1 MAISTTSAGS
11 LEVDTPKAEAIR
23 GIDDPSKVGPAGS
36 RDEEERTTSQPLKD
50 KYAPDGF
57 ATDALEETHMLL
69 AYAASSGTNIDPEV
83 SEAIARARAANERQN
98 WNADIEAKFWPAKSK
113 LSLSVKPVTVD
124 TLAAGKFGAAAIAT
138 RRYFLSTVI
147 LAAIIVPISIVMFIN
162 TAVSNDVGNL
172 LKENDA
178 AAIAV
183 HEQLVNYQSALK
195 QATRTTDDRANQ
207 NGTAA
212 NLPDVSQALLSPNL
226 VEKLAQFA
234 RVSRQLFAE
243 SRVLNFFIVDT
254 GDLPPWATTEKTEKE
269 DKKTEK
275 EDKRRANLELDVR
288 RRANLELDVRAGDP
302 TPTLNPEHPNYP
314 SITDQGFEKLA
325 AYQDIREF
333 ARQTQQMNLVIYGA
347 VTAYI
352 LPVAY
357 ALLGACAFALRNMAA
372 QTGTKTYQPSYSNR
386 ARLIIALIAG
396 TVVGL
401 FNNFTQGVS
410 VSPLAVAFLVGYAVE
425 VFFSFL
431 DAFVHTFES
440 VRNPRALAAGASA

>member
-1 MAISTTSAGS
+1 MIHADAKF
-11 LEVDTPKAEAIR
+11 DDRNRRDPAE
-23 GIDDPSKVGPAGS
+23 SS
-36 RDEEERTTSQPLKD
+36 DEEETISQPLED

-57 ATDALEETHMLL
+57 ATDALDETHMLL
-69 AYAASSGTNIDPEV
+69 AYAASAGINIESDV
-83 SEAIARARAANERQN
+83 SEAIARARAANERHN

-124 TLAAGKFGAAAIAT
+124 TLAAGRFGAAAIAT
-138 RRYFLSTVI
+138 RRYFISTVI

-162 TAVSNDVGNL
+162 TAVSNDVRDL
-172 LKENDA
+172 LTENDT

-183 HEQLVNYQSALK
+183 HEQLVNYQSALE
-195 QATRTTDDRANQ
+195 QATRTTGDRADQ
-207 NGTAA
+207 KGSTG
-212 NLPDVSQALLSPNL
+212 NLPGMSDALLAPNL

-243 SRVLNFFIVDT
+243 SRVLNFFI
-254 GDLPPWATTEKTEKE
+254 LNAAPEPWWAEPCPPAKAKDPKE
-269 DKKTEK
+269 DCW
-275 EDKRRANLELDVR
+275 AL
-288 RRANLELDVRAGDP
+288 RRANLELDVRAGDRGG
-302 TPTLNPEHPNYP
+302 NGKYP
-314 SITDQGFEKLA
+314 SITDEGFVKLA
-325 AYQDIREF
+325 AYQDIRSF

-347 VTAYI
+347 ITAYV

-357 ALLGACAFALRNMAA
+357 SLLGACAFALRNMAA
-372 QTGTKTYQPSYSNR
+372 QTGNKTYQPSYSNR

-410 VSPLAVAFLVGYAVE
+410 VSPLAIAFLVGYAVE

-431 DAFVHTFES
+431 DAFVHTFER
-440 VRNPRALAAGASA
+440 VRNPRVLGAGA

>member
-1 MAISTTSAGS
+1 MNDAGA
-11 LEVDTPKAEAIR
+11 KF
-23 GIDDPSKVGPAGS
+23 DDRNGAGPAGS
-36 RDEEERTTSQPLKD
+36 HDEEERTSAQPPKD
-50 KYAPDGF
+50 NYAPDSF
-57 ATDALEETHMLL
+57 ATDALDETHMLL
-69 AYAASSGTNIDPEV
+69 AYAASSGINIDPEV
-83 SEAIARARAANERQN
+83 SEAIARARAANERRN

-162 TAVSNDVGNL
+162 TAVSNDVRDL

-183 HEQLVNYQSALK
+183 HEQLVNYQSALE
-195 QATRTTDDRANQ
+195 QGTRTTRNPADQKGNPVDSP
-207 NGTAA
+207 GM
-212 NLPDVSQALLSPNL
+212 SEALLSPNL

-243 SRVLNFFIVDT
+243 SRVLNFFVLDSA
-254 GDLPPWATTEKTEKE
+254 PEPWWASAGKDDSGKDIT
-269 DKKTEK
+269 
-275 EDKRRANLELDVR
+275 
-288 RRANLELDVRAGDP
+288 RANLELDVRAGDRASDGF
-302 TPTLNPEHPNYP
+302 P
-314 SITDQGFEKLA
+314 SIITQGFEKLA
-325 AYQDIREF
+325 TYQDLRAF

-347 VTAYI
+347 VTAYV

-386 ARLIIALIAG
+386 ARLI
-396 TVVGL
+396 VGSSL
-401 FNNFTQGVS
+401 GPWS
-410 VSPLAVAFLVGYAVE
+410 VCSITSPRGFRCRRSRSHFL
-425 VFFSFL
+425 L
-431 DAFVHTFES
+431 DM
-440 VRNPRALAAGASA
+440 R

>member
-1 MAISTTSAGS
+1 MNDADA
-11 LEVDTPKAEAIR
+11 KF
-23 GIDDPSKVGPAGS
+23 DDRNGGRPAGS
-36 RDEEERTTSQPLKD
+36 HDEEERTTSQPLKD
-50 KYAPDGF
+50 NYAADSF
-57 ATDALEETHMLL
+57 ATDALDETHMLL
-69 AYAASSGTNIDPEV
+69 AYAASSGINIDPEV
-83 SEAIARARAANERQN
+83 SEAIARARAANERHS
-98 WNADIEAKFWPAKSK
+98 WNADIESKFWPAKSK

-138 RRYFLSTVI
+138 RRYFHSTVI
-147 LAAIIVPISIVMFIN
+147 LAAIILPISIVMFIN
-162 TAVSNDVGNL
+162 TAISNDVGNL

-178 AAIAV
+178 AAIAL

-195 QATRTTDDRANQ
+195 QAARTTDDRANQ

-243 SRVLNFFIVDT
+243 SRVLNFFIPDT
-254 GDLPPWATTEKTEKE
+254 AELPPWATAKKGEKE
-269 DKKTEK
+269 DP
-275 EDKRRANLELDVR
+275 

-302 TPTLNPEHPNYP
+302 TKTGDPKNPNYP

-386 ARLIIALIAG
+386 ARLIVALIAG

-410 VSPLAVAFLVGYAVE
+410 VSPLAIAFLVGYAVE

-440 VRNPRALAAGASA
+440 VRNPRGLGASASA

>member
-1 MAISTTSAGS
+1 MNDANA
-11 LEVDTPKAEAIR
+11 KF
-23 GIDDPSKVGPAGS
+23 DDRNGEGPAGPHH
-36 RDEEERTTSQPLKD
+36 EEERTSSQPGEGN
-50 KYAPDGF
+50 YAPDSF
-57 ATDALEETHMLL
+57 ATDALDETHMLL
-69 AYAASSGTNIDPEV
+69 AYAASAGINIEPEV
-83 SEAIARARAANERQN
+83 SEAIARARAANEKRS

-113 LSLSVKPVTVD
+113 LSFSVKPVTVD

-162 TAVSNDVGNL
+162 TAISNDVGNL
-172 LKENDA
+172 LTENDA
-178 AAIAV
+178 AAIAL
-183 HEQLVNYQSALK
+183 HEQLVNYQSALQ
-195 QATRTTDDRANQ
+195 QATRTTGDRANQ
-207 NGTAA
+207 NGNVP
-212 NLPDVSQALLSPNL
+212 NLSGMSQALLSPNL
-226 VEKLAQFA
+226 VEKLAHFA

-243 SRVLNFFIVDT
+243 SRVLNFFILGAAT
-254 GDLPPWATTEKTEKE
+254 LPPWATIEKTEKE
-269 DKKTEK
+269 
-275 EDKRRANLELDVR
+275 NS

-302 TPTLNPEHPNYP
+302 TPTGNKEHPNYP

-372 QTGTKTYQPSYSNR
+372 QTGLKTYQPSYSNR

-410 VSPLAVAFLVGYAVE
+410 VSPLAIAFLVGYAVE

-440 VRNPRALAAGASA
+440 VRNPRALGANATA

>member
-1 MAISTTSAGS
+1 MNHADA
-11 LEVDTPKAEAIR
+11 KF
-23 GIDDPSKVGPAGS
+23 DDRNGRGPAGS
-36 RDEEERTTSQPLKD
+36 RGEEENISQPLED
-50 KYAPDGF
+50 NYAPDGF
-57 ATDALEETHMLL
+57 ATDALDETHMLL
-69 AYAASSGTNIDPEV
+69 AYAASSGINIEPEV
-83 SEAIARARAANERQN
+83 SEAISRARAANERHN

-124 TLAAGKFGAAAIAT
+124 TLAAGKFGAAASAT
-138 RRYFLSTVI
+138 RRYFRSTVI
-147 LAAIIVPISIVMFIN
+147 LAAIIVPMSIVMFIN

-172 LKENDA
+172 LKENDT

-183 HEQLVNYQSALK
+183 HEQLVNYQSALE
-195 QATRTTDDRANQ
+195 QAARTTRDRADPVNSP
-207 NGTAA
+207 GMS
-212 NLPDVSQALLSPNL
+212 DALLSPNL

-243 SRVLNFFIVDT
+243 SRVLNFFILNAAREPWWASIAKDST
-254 GDLPPWATTEKTEKE
+254 GKDFA
-269 DKKTEK
+269 
-275 EDKRRANLELDVR
+275 
-288 RRANLELDVRAGDP
+288 RANLELDVRAGDRAGDGK
-302 TPTLNPEHPNYP
+302 YP
-314 SITDQGFEKLA
+314 SITDEGFVKLA
-325 AYQDIREF
+325 AYQDIRSF

-347 VTAYI
+347 VTAYV

-357 ALLGACAFALRNMAA
+357 SLLGACAFALRNMAA

-410 VSPLAVAFLVGYAVE
+410 VSSLAIAFLVGYAVE

-440 VRNPRALAAGASA
+440 VRNPRALGASASA

>member
-1 MAISTTSAGS
+1 MNHADAKFDDRNG
-11 LEVDTPKAEAIR
+11 R
-23 GIDDPSKVGPAGS
+23 GTAGS
-36 RDEEERTTSQPLKD
+36 RGEEENISQPLED
-50 KYAPDGF
+50 NYAPDGF
-57 ATDALEETHMLL
+57 ATDALDETHMLL
-69 AYAASSGTNIDPEV
+69 AYAASSGINIEPEV
-83 SEAIARARAANERQN
+83 SEAISRARAANERHN

-124 TLAAGKFGAAAIAT
+124 TLAAGKFGAAASAT
-138 RRYFLSTVI
+138 RRYFRSTVI

-172 LKENDA
+172 LKENDT

-183 HEQLVNYQSALK
+183 HEQLVNYQSALE
-195 QATRTTDDRANQ
+195 QATRTTRDRADQKENPV
-207 NGTAA
+207 
-212 NLPDVSQALLSPNL
+212 NLPGMSDALLSPNL

-243 SRVLNFFIVDT
+243 SRVLNFFI
-254 GDLPPWATTEKTEKE
+254 LNAAPEPLWASIGIVKNSDGTYF
-269 DKKTEK
+269 D
-275 EDKRRANLELDVR
+275 AA
-288 RRANLELDVRAGDP
+288 RANLELDVRAGDRAG
-302 TPTLNPEHPNYP
+302 TYP
-314 SITDQGFEKLA
+314 SITNEGFVKLA
-325 AYQDIREF
+325 AYQDIRSF

-347 VTAYI
+347 VTAYV

-357 ALLGACAFALRNMAA
+357 SLLGACAFALRNMAA

-410 VSPLAVAFLVGYAVE
+410 VSSLAIAFLVGYAVE

-440 VRNPRALAAGASA
+440 VRNPRALGASAGA

>member
-1 MAISTTSAGS
+1 MNDAGI
-11 LEVDTPKAEAIR
+11 KF
-23 GIDDPSKVGPAGS
+23 DDRKGESPAGL
-36 RDEEERTTSQPLKD
+36 RDEEERTSAQPPKD
-50 KYAPDGF
+50 NYAPDGF
-57 ATDALEETHMLL
+57 ATDALDETHMLL
-69 AYAASSGTNIDPEV
+69 AYAASSGINIDPEV
-83 SEAIARARAANERQN
+83 SEAIARARAANERRN

-162 TAVSNDVGNL
+162 TAISNDVGNL

-178 AAIAV
+178 AAIAL
-183 HEQLVNYQSALK
+183 HEQLVNYQSALD
-195 QATRTTDDRANQ
+195 QAKGTTRDPVDPKGNP
-207 NGTAA
+207 G
-212 NLPDVSQALLSPNL
+212 NLPGVSQALLSPNL

-243 SRVLNFFIVDT
+243 SRVLNFFILHA
-254 GDLPPWATTEKTEKE
+254 GDLPPWATAEKTEKE
-269 DKKTEK
+269 DP
-275 EDKRRANLELDVR
+275 

-302 TPTLNPEHPNYP
+302 TLTGNPEHPNYP

-347 VTAYI
+347 ITAYI

-440 VRNPRALAAGASA
+440 VRNPRGLGASASA

>member
-1 MAISTTSAGS
+1 MNDAGA
-11 LEVDTPKAEAIR
+11 KF
-23 GIDDPSKVGPAGS
+23 DDRNGEGPAGS
-36 RDEEERTTSQPLKD
+36 HEKEERTTSQPPKD
-50 KYAPDGF
+50 NYAPDGF
-57 ATDALEETHMLL
+57 ATDALDETHMLL
-69 AYAASSGTNIDPEV
+69 AYAASSGINIDPEV
-83 SEAIARARAANERQN
+83 SEAIARARAANERKN
-98 WNADIEAKFWPAKSK
+98 WNADVEAKFWPAKSK

-147 LAAIIVPISIVMFIN
+147 LAAIIVPISLVMFIN
-162 TAVSNDVGNL
+162 TAVSNDVRDL
-172 LKENDA
+172 LKENDT

-183 HEQLVNYQSALK
+183 HEQLVNYQSALE
-195 QATRTTDDRANQ
+195 QGTRATRDPVDQKGNPV
-207 NGTAA
+207 
-212 NLPDVSQALLSPNL
+212 NLPGMSEALLSPNL

-243 SRVLNFFIVDT
+243 SRVLNSFVLDT
-254 GDLPPWATTEKTEKE
+254 APEPWWASATE
-269 DKKTEK
+269 DVK
-275 EDKRRANLELDVR
+275 
-288 RRANLELDVRAGDP
+288 RANLELDVRAGDRASDGF
-302 TPTLNPEHPNYP
+302 P
-314 SITDQGFEKLA
+314 SIITQGFEKLA
-325 AYQDIREF
+325 TYQDIRSF

-347 VTAYI
+347 ITAYV

-440 VRNPRALAAGASA
+440 VRNPRAIGASAGA

>member
-1 MAISTTSAGS
+1 MNDADA
-11 LEVDTPKAEAIR
+11 KF
-23 GIDDPSKVGPAGS
+23 DDRNGRPVGS
-36 RDEEERTTSQPLKD
+36 REEEERTTSQPLKGN
-50 KYAPDGF
+50 YVPDAF
-57 ATDALEETHMLL
+57 ATDALDETHLLL
-69 AYAASSGTNIDPEV
+69 AYAASSGINIDQEV
-83 SEAIARARAANERQN
+83 SDAIARARAANERHS
-98 WNADIEAKFWPAKSK
+98 WDADIESKFWPAKSK

-124 TLAAGKFGAAAIAT
+124 SLAAGAVGAAAKAT
-138 RRYFLSTVI
+138 RRYFLWTVI
-147 LAAIIVPISIVMFIN
+147 LSAIIVPISIVMFIN
-162 TAVSNDVGNL
+162 TAVSNDVGSL

-183 HEQLVNYQSALK
+183 HEQLVNYQSAVK
-195 QATRTTDDRANQ
+195 QATRTTGEPAKQ
-207 NGTAA
+207 NGNPV
-212 NLPDVSQALLSPNL
+212 NLPGMSEALLAPNL

-243 SRVLNFFIVDT
+243 AQVLNFFILNAT
-254 GDLPPWATTEKTEKE
+254 PEPWWAGPCDSGTAEIRKECEATTRT
-269 DKKTEK
+269 
-275 EDKRRANLELDVR
+275 
-288 RRANLELDVRAGDP
+288 NLELDVRAGDQAVDRDGN
-302 TPTLNPEHPNYP
+302 LLHK
-314 SITDQGFEKLA
+314 SITDEGFQKLGT
-325 AYQDIREF
+325 YQDIRSF

-347 VTAYI
+347 VTAYV

-431 DAFVHTFES
+431 DAFVHTFER
-440 VRNPRALAAGASA
+440 VRNPRALGAPATA

>member
-1 MAISTTSAGS
+1 MNDAGA
-11 LEVDTPKAEAIR
+11 KF
-23 GIDDPSKVGPAGS
+23 DDRNGAGPAGS
-36 RDEEERTTSQPLKD
+36 HDEEERTSAQPPKD
-50 KYAPDGF
+50 NYAPDSF
-57 ATDALEETHMLL
+57 ATDALDETHMLL
-69 AYAASSGTNIDPEV
+69 AYAASSGINIDPEV
-83 SEAIARARAANERQN
+83 SEAIARARAANERRN

-162 TAVSNDVGNL
+162 TAVSNDVRDL

-183 HEQLVNYQSALK
+183 HEQLVNYQSALE
-195 QATRTTDDRANQ
+195 QGTRTTRNPADQKGNPVDSP
-207 NGTAA
+207 GM
-212 NLPDVSQALLSPNL
+212 SEALLSPNL

-243 SRVLNFFIVDT
+243 SRVLNFFVLDSA
-254 GDLPPWATTEKTEKE
+254 PEPWWASAGKDDSGKDIT
-269 DKKTEK
+269 
-275 EDKRRANLELDVR
+275 
-288 RRANLELDVRAGDP
+288 RANLELDVRAGDRASDGF
-302 TPTLNPEHPNYP
+302 P
-314 SITDQGFEKLA
+314 SIITQGFEKLA
-325 AYQDIREF
+325 TYQDLRAF

-347 VTAYI
+347 VTAYV

-386 ARLIIALIAG
+386 ARLIVALIAG

-440 VRNPRALAAGASA
+440 VRNPRAIGASAST

>member
-1 MAISTTSAGS
+1 MND
-11 LEVDTPKAEAIR
+11 VDAKV
-23 GIDDPSKVGPAGS
+23 DDRNERGPAGS

-57 ATDALEETHMLL
+57 ATDALDETHMLL
-69 AYAASSGTNIDPEV
+69 AYAASSGINIDPDV

-138 RRYFLSTVI
+138 RRYFRSTVI

-162 TAVSNDVGNL
+162 TAISNDVGNL

-178 AAIAV
+178 AAIAL

-195 QATRTTDDRANQ
+195 QAARTTDDRANQ

-243 SRVLNFFIVDT
+243 SRVLNFFIPHT
-254 GDLPPWATTEKTEKE
+254 AELPPWATAKKGEKE
-269 DKKTEK
+269 DP
-275 EDKRRANLELDVR
+275 

-302 TPTLNPEHPNYP
+302 TRDPEGKALYP
-314 SITDQGFEKLA
+314 SITGQGSP
-325 AYQDIREF
+325 IRDMSGPSGENSVIGVF
-333 ARQTQQMNLVIYGA
+333 YFVRRPTERETRVHARIAHRCGQ
-347 VTAYI
+347 
-352 LPVAY
+352 
-357 ALLGACAFALRNMAA
+357 LRLQRSA
-372 QTGTKTYQPSYSNR
+372 
-386 ARLIIALIAG
+386 IIA
-396 TVVGL
+396 T
-401 FNNFTQGVS
+401 NWERR
-410 VSPLAVAFLVGYAVE
+410 SPCATRYF
-425 VFFSFL
+425 
-431 DAFVHTFES
+431 
-440 VRNPRALAAGASA
+440 R